1 MCVCVCVCADEEGLW
16 SHCLHTVCLASRSSQ
31 VEASPVQRPATRE
44 RERERE
50 RESARAGER
59 ARERES
65 ERASERARERERE
78 RESAREGER
87 EREMEAASCSGFQRF
102 THPHT
107 SPPLSHCLVQ
117 GGRIFKASQGTRDGQ
132 ARVR

>member
-1 MCVCVCVCADEEGLW
+1 MCVCVCVCADKEGLW

-50 RESARAGER
+50 RAR
-59 ARERES
+59 
-65 ERASERARERERE
+65 ERASEREIESEKERE
-78 RESAREGER
+78 REGER

-117 GGRIFKASQGTRDGQ
+117 GGRIFKAIQGTRDGQ